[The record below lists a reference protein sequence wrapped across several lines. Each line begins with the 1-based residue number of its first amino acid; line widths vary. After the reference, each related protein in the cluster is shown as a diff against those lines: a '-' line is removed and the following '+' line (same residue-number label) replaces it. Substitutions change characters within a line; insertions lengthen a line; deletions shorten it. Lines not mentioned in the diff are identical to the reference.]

1 MLMRLGYLEGQ
12 FSPSEAAACTGLP
25 LTLQRDWRALGLLT
39 SNEGG
44 HARFKPYEL
53 AMMKMMVRLRRHGF
67 KPAESHA
74 VALRHAPVLLYHC
87 LDKPKGLALD
97 DNSQRG
103 RRYLEKLSS
112 ETDNGFRYELVD
124 TDSVSEGLY
133 LWMPQDSEPKVLAS
147 LDKISHDEEI
157 EDVSYL
163 SFVGMATKL
172 VENLPRPL
180 FTLKVP
186 KAFT

>member
-1 MLMRLGYLEGQ
+1 MRLSYFEGQ
-12 FSPSEAAACTGLP
+12 FSPAEAAACTGLP

-44 HARFKPYEL
+44 HARFKPHEL
-53 AMMKMMVRLRRHGF
+53 AVMKIMVRLRRHGF

-74 VALRHAPVLLYHC
+74 VAMRFAPVLLYHC

-97 DNSQRG
+97 DNGQRG
-103 RRYLEKLSS
+103 RRYLVKVAS
-112 ETDNGFRYELVD
+112 ETENNFRFELVD
-124 TDSVSEGLY
+124 ADSKSAGLY
-133 LWMPQDSEPKVLAS
+133 LWMPQDSEPEILFN
-147 LDKISHDEEI
+147 LDRIGHDNNLEE
-157 EDVSYL
+157 VSYL
-163 SFVGMATKL
+163 SFLGMSTKL